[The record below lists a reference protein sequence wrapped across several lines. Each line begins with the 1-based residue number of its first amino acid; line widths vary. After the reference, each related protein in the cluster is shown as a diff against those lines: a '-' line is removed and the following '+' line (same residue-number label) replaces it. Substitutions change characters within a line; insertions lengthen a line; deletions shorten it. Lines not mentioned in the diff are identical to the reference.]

1 MWGDVSGTK
10 KEIEKVRGKRREKKS
25 VKEETGRG
33 IDRWRLVPQQAEG

>member
-10 KEIEKVRGKRREKKS
+10 KEREKVRGKRRRKKS
-25 VKEETGRG
+25 VKEEAGRG